1 MEIRI
6 RCWKQKYGRRG
17 PRKTENS
24 EEDRYEKGV
33 LATKIGRENWRE
45 RTKMRDIG
53 DPRKIWRPKQGLERG
68 MGS

>member
-6 RCWKQKYGRRG
+6 RCWKQKYGRWG

-33 LATKIGRENWRE
+33 GDKDWERE
-45 RTKMRDIG
+45 RTG
-53 DPRKIWRPKQGLERG
+53 EREQR
-68 MGS
+68 

>member
-6 RCWKQKYGRRG
+6 KCWKQKYGRWG

-33 LATKIGRENWRE
+33 LATKIGRERE
-45 RTKMRDIG
+45 
-53 DPRKIWRPKQGLERG
+53 LERENKDEG
-68 MGS
+68 YW

>member
-6 RCWKQKYGRRG
+6 KCWKQKYGRRG

-33 LATKIGRENWRE
+33 LATKIGRDRE
-45 RTKMRDIG
+45 
-53 DPRKIWRPKQGLERG
+53 LERENKDEG
-68 MGS
+68 YW